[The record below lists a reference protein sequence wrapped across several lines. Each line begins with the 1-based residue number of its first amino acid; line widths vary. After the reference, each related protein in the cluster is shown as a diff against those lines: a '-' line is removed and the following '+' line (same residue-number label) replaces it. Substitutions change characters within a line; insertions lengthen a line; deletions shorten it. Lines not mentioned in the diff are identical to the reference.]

1 MCEFISGLWFDSINQ
16 PVCLCTNTV
25 QSFVFYHNCFV
36 VQLEIRDG
44 GYFIVQYCFTCPGF
58 FLFPYKLRIAISRS
72 VKKNCVEIDENCI
85 WICRLLLVRWS
96 FYYVTILPIHEN
108 GDFSTVWYV
117 QFLSSETLSSFSTG
131 LSLTWL
137 ELHKDSLY

>member
-16 PVCLCTNTV
+16 PVCLCTNTM
-25 QSFVFYHNCFV
+25 QFFFFYHNCFV

-44 GYFIVQYCFTCPGF
+44 GYFIVQYCLAVLGF
-58 FLFPYKLRIAISRS
+58 FLFTYK
-72 VKKNCVEIDENCI
+72 VENCWELH

-117 QFLSSETLSSFSTG
+117 QFLSSETLISFSTG

-137 ELHKDSLY
+137 ELHKVILYSLWLF